1 MTEETDVLAGSTN
14 SESADLYLVKE
25 DPREV
30 PVRNET
36 WEALRE
42 VDGALAGGLMEP
54 LEG

>member
-1 MTEETDVLAGSTN
+1 MTEETDVLAGSTK
-14 SESADLYLVKE
+14 SERADVYLVKE

-36 WEALRE
+36 REALGGA
-42 VDGALAGGLMEP
+42 DGALGRMREP